1 MKLTTLTLTLTLL
14 LSACASLSQPTPT
27 LAPRPSATQGP
38 LTNTLESPSPTPVLS
53 TATEEPSPTEPSVT
67 STLPDAPDLTEAAVG
82 LEWSLV
88 AEGFARPV
96 HVAHAGDER
105 LFVVAQ
111 AGVIWVLNT
120 DGAHIGQPF
129 LDIHDLVG
137 SEGNEQGLL
146 SVAFHPQYRDNGWF
160 YVYYT
165 DVRGDTVV
173 ARYTVSSDPDVAD
186 PGSAEIILAA
196 DQPYA
201 NHNGGQLQVGPDG
214 YLYVGL
220 GDGGSQ
226 GDPHGNG
233 QRLDT
238 FLGKIL
244 RIDINSGQPYAIPLD
259 NPDLGPGALPEI
271 WAYGLRNPWRFSFDR
286 ATGDMYVGD
295 VGQNAYEEIDYQ
307 PAGIGGLNYGWNILE
322 GNHEFAGGSTDG
334 LTPPIIEIS
343 QAGGNRAIT
352 GGYVYRGPALAQ
364 LAGVYLFGDTYS
376 GTVWGAL
383 RDAAG
388 TWQYERLFS
397 TSYTISSFGEDLAG
411 ELYLLD
417 LRGGVYRLQAT
428 PRRTALT

>member
-1 MKLTTLTLTLTLL
+1 MKLATVTLTLL

-27 LAPRPSATQGP
+27 LAPGPSATQGP
-38 LTNTLESPSPTPVLS
+38 PTNTLESPSPTPVLS
-53 TATEEPSPTEPSVT
+53 TATGEPSPTEPSVT
-67 STLPDAPDLTEAAVG
+67 STLPDAPDLTEAAAG

-96 HVAHAGDER
+96 HVTHAGDER

-111 AGVIWVLNT
+111 AGVIWVL
-120 DGAHIGQPF
+120 DGDGSRLEQPF
-129 LDIHDLVG
+129 LDIHELVG
-137 SEGNEQGLL
+137 SQGNEQGLL
-146 SVAFHPQYRDNGWF
+146 SVAFHPQFQDNGWF
-160 YVYYT
+160 FVDYT

-201 NHNGGQLQVGPDG
+201 NHNGGQLQFGPDG

-244 RIDINSGQPYAIPLD
+244 RIDINSGQPYGVPPD

-286 ATGDMYVGD
+286 ATGDMYIGD
-295 VGQNAYEEIDYQ
+295 VGQNAYEEIDFQ
-307 PAGIGGLNYGWNILE
+307 PAGVGGLNYGWNILE
-322 GNHEFAGGSTDG
+322 GNHEFAGGSTEG
-334 LTPPIIEIS
+334 LTPPIAEIS
-343 QAGGNRAIT
+343 QQGGHCSIT
-352 GGYVYRGPALAQ
+352 GGYVYRGRALPQ
-364 LAGVYLFGDTYS
+364 LNGVYVFGDFCS
-376 GTVWGAL
+376 GVVWGLL
-383 RDAAG
+383 RDSGG
-388 TWQYERLFS
+388 TWQQAQLFS
-397 TSYTISSFGEDLAG
+397 TPFRISSFGEDRAG
-411 ELYLLD
+411 ELYLVD
-417 LRGGVYRLQAT
+417 LSGGVYRLQAI
-428 PRRTALT
+428 P